1 MAAGKESDF
10 NVFLRPASRS
20 GGTRHSGFAAL
31 IPPTK
36 YLALY
41 WAKTADPGALKQ
53 AAAAAQLSFTKSPA
67 FDTNATRG
75 YTFRAI
81 GLLVEGE
88 RVRAARAN
96 KNK

>member
-1 MAAGKESDF
+1 MMAQCPRIRMFRLGLKRKPRARVTRAAGRQTP
-10 NVFLRPASRS
+10 RPVDR
-20 GGTRHSGFAAL
+20 
-31 IPPTK
+31 
-36 YLALY
+36 Y
-41 WAKTADPGALKQ
+41 LKQ